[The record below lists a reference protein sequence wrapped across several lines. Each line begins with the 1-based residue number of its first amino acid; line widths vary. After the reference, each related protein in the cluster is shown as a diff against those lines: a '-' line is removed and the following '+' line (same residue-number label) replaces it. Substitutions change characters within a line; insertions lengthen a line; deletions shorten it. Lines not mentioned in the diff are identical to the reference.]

1 MTPSVQYP
9 ARSLRSSARSNC
21 IAALVLF
28 VILAGCGSA
37 FALKPLGTDVS
48 AYQPANIDWVHCKTN
63 GVYFAY
69 IKATESTG
77 FVSSTMASQV
87 AGAKAQGIPVGL
99 YHFARPN
106 AHPNITG
113 ANSADTEAQYFLN
126 TASPYIQ
133 TGGKYLVPML
143 DWEDP
148 YVTNVSTAVLNQT
161 TMSQWVNEWCYYVS
175 NYAKTKGITMKCL
188 VYSGTWYCGPGSGY
202 NGGLNSTVTQWPNA
216 MSGYPSNPNAQTG
229 APSTSPWST
238 FTIWQYA
245 DTNWSGGD
253 SDVFNGTTNQLLQTL
268 MIGGNGGPIITNDID
283 SVTVNAGDD
292 VTFNLGLLGTAPF
305 TFRWY
310 SNQVNVATITTT
322 NFSVTNVQ
330 LSAAGNYYVSVSNSL
345 GMATSSIACI
355 SVIAPFTNGVNAN
368 MMPTGFVDLYPCE
381 ATCTDLFGTNT
392 YGPNGYFT
400 YATGKIGRG
409 WKFNGSNAYLTNNA
423 GSLAVPWTL
432 SLWVNRQNASGVSA
446 GLLSDGA
453 YSLKLEQYNLTRQVG
468 LTVFGVGDYTFG
480 YATPLSTWTHLV
492 FVGTS
497 TGTTLYAN
505 GTQVGSLTNSI
516 PLPRKYFGADYVTS
530 TGNLLDYILGTVDEV
545 IIFNRALSTTE
556 ISTLY
561 NGGKGALVRATEF
574 SDALNGNTI
583 QLNMRG
589 LPGRTF
595 SVYRS
600 DDFFNWTLL
609 GRFSSPS
616 GTLQF
621 TDSTTTSPQYFYQ
634 ATQP

>member
-1 MTPSVQYP
+1 MLLSFT
-9 ARSLRSSARSNC
+9 
-21 IAALVLF
+21 
-28 VILAGCGSA
+28 A
-37 FALKPLGTDVS
+37 FASKPLGTDVS
-48 AYQPANIDWVHCKTN
+48 AYQPANIDWLKCKTN
-63 GVYFAY
+63 GIAFAY
-69 IKATESTG
+69 VKATESTG
-77 FVSSTMASQV
+77 FISSTMTSQV

-113 ANSADTEAQYFLN
+113 ASSADTEAQYFLN
-126 TASPYIQ
+126 TAAPYLQ
-133 TGGKYLVPML
+133 TGGQYLIPML

-148 YVTNVSTAVLNQT
+148 YVTNVSSTILNET
-161 TMSQWVNEWCYYVS
+161 TMSEWVNEWCYYVS
-175 NYAKTKGITMKCL
+175 NWVRINRGISMKCL
-188 VYSGTWYCGPGSGY
+188 VYSGTWYCAPGSGY
-202 NGGLNSTVTQWPNA
+202 RGGLNTTVTQWPNA
-216 MSGYPSNPNAQTG
+216 MSGYPSNPNPQTG

-253 SDVFNGTTNQLLQTL
+253 ADVFNGTTNQMLQTL
-268 MIGGNGGPIITNDID
+268 VIGGNGGPIITNDID
-283 SVTVNAGDD
+283 SVVTNVGAK
-292 VTFNLGLLGTAPF
+292 VTFNLGLMGNAPF

-310 SNQVNVATITTT
+310 SNQVNVANITTT
-322 NFSVTNVQ
+322 NYTVTNVQ
-330 LSAAGNYYVSVSNSL
+330 LSSAGNYYVTISNSL
-345 GMATSSIACI
+345 GMATSAVAYI
-355 SVIAPFTNGVNAN
+355 SVTAPFTNGVNPN

-392 YGPNGYFT
+392 YGPNGYFN

-423 GSLAVPWTL
+423 GSLPVPWTL
-432 SLWVNRQNASGVSA
+432 SLWINRQNAAAVSA
-446 GLLSDGA
+446 GLMSDGA
-453 YSLKLEQYNLTRQVG
+453 NSLKLEQYNGTRQVG

-480 YATPLSTWTHLV
+480 YATPLNTWTHLV
-492 FVGTS
+492 IVGTS

-530 TGNLLDYILGTVDEV
+530 TGNILDYMLGTVDEV

-561 NGGKGALVRATEF
+561 NAGTGALVRVPELTAVGVNASGTQV
-574 SDALNGNTI
+574 

-589 LPGRTF
+589 LTGKTF
-595 SVYRS
+595 SVYRTS
-600 DDFFNWTLL
+600 DLVNWTLL
-609 GRFSSPS
+609 GHYSSAN
-616 GTLQF
+616 GTLTYF
-621 TDSTTTSPQYFYQ
+621 DSTTPSPQNSYKVF
-634 ATQP
+634 QP